1 MIWNKLL
8 LILFIIGS
16 FAQVNAQDT
25 ITVGG
30 YHFTNIKKLPVT
42 SVKDQFRSG
51 TCWSFAT
58 VSFVESELLR
68 MGRPDLNLSEMFFV
82 REAYQ
87 RKATSYVR
95 RQGTSNFSEGGQA
108 HDVLN
113 IIKDKG
119 MVLDT
124 VYPGLNYGESKP
136 VHAELYAVLDA
147 FVGAVVKNPNKKL
160 STAWKSGFTGI
171 LDAYLGKSVSTFTY
185 NGEQTTPTE
194 FTKQLRFEPDD
205 YVELTSFSCYPY
217 NSKVMLEIP
226 DNWSNGQYYNVPFDD
241 IEAVVENAIKKGYT
255 VCWDGD
261 VGNPG
266 FEYSKGIAVYPDDST
281 KEVAGLEIDKWT
293 AMTSSE
299 KHKLL
304 YGGEGPVP
312 EKPTSEVERQAD
324 FDNLTLTDDHL
335 MHLVG
340 SVVDQT
346 GKRFYII
353 KNSWNKDS
361 NSYGGLLYMSQPYV
375 KRYTIAIMVHKDA
388 IPSQVRERLGL

>member
-136 VHAELYAVLDA
+136 VHA
-147 FVGAVVKNPNKKL
+147 
-160 STAWKSGFTGI
+160 T
-171 LDAYLGKSVSTFTY
+171 
-185 NGEQTTPTE
+185 
-194 FTKQLRFEPDD
+194 
-205 YVELTSFSCYPY
+205 
-217 NSKVMLEIP
+217 
-226 DNWSNGQYYNVPFDD
+226 
-241 IEAVVENAIKKGYT
+241 
-255 VCWDGD
+255 
-261 VGNPG
+261 
-266 FEYSKGIAVYPDDST
+266 
-281 KEVAGLEIDKWT
+281 
-293 AMTSSE
+293 
-299 KHKLL
+299 
-304 YGGEGPVP
+304 
-312 EKPTSEVERQAD
+312 
-324 FDNLTLTDDHL
+324 
-335 MHLVG
+335 
-340 SVVDQT
+340 
-346 GKRFYII
+346 
-353 KNSWNKDS
+353 
-361 NSYGGLLYMSQPYV
+361 
-375 KRYTIAIMVHKDA
+375 
-388 IPSQVRERLGL
+388 